1 MPYLPYEEPGITT
14 ILSLTSFLL
23 LLNIVRYIIDRLLY
37 CGIIGEIL
45 IGIIWGLPVGGTSWL
60 SQETQET
67 IQSYGYLG
75 LIGLVF
81 EGGLNT
87 NLALLKKT
95 VYMSVF
101 VATIGLLMPIALSF
115 TLLALPFNSGLGT
128 LYPSP
133 LAGFSAGASLCS
145 TSLGTTFAI
154 LSSANMQKTRVGVV
168 LVGAAMMDDVV
179 GLVMVN
185 IVTTL
190 GSGGTGGWPI
200 ARPIVASFGMLLVTL
215 ALGPYFFRPVCRW
228 VASYFQVGGVVIS
241 AENTKSSF
249 LQTTTRAVQ
258 RIPHLSFL
266 LSTAVLIVYVTMASF
281 IDASVLFAAFIAG
294 GVVSFLWGVQT
305 EQLKDDTSLDDGPS
319 KMYDEYYKAP
329 MDYVL
334 IPFFFVSYIPYPI
347 HKRCARSLQFAL
359 KRAPFRLRLPCYLPA
374 ATRNIKNHHAK
385 IYRAGINRLLHSHHK
400 YVSRLNRVERNRLF
414 DLDDSRQ
421 RSRQPRNLLRLLYE
435 MVHNPQAQSPSTS
448 SSRSDTKFPSRS
460 PTNAASNDQ
469 ETTTRNSSPCR
480 LRNDLPRR
488 NRLPNCIIVSKLR
501 HPDIASTKWIWI
513 RHYIIRRRDIPCYC
527 LGSSHLYNRWTNW
540 RRDCSQES

>member
-23 LLNIVRYIIDRLLY
+23 LLNIVRYILDRLLY

-60 SQETQET
+60 SQGTQET

-95 VYMSVF
+95 VYMSVS

-115 TLLALPFNSGLGT
+115 ILLALPFNSSEGT
-128 LYPSP
+128 VYPSP

-179 GLVMVN
+179 GLMMVN

-200 ARPIVASFGMLLVTL
+200 ARPIAASFGMLLVTL
-215 ALGPYFFRPVCRW
+215 AFGPYVLRPVWRW
-228 VASYFQVGGVVIS
+228 ITSYFQVGGTVIS
-241 AENTKSSF
+241 SENSKST
-249 LQTTTRAVQ
+249 LKQKTTRVIHQ
-258 RIPHLSFL
+258 IPHLGFL
-266 LSTAVLIVYVTMASF
+266 LSTAVLITYVTIASF

-294 GVVSFLWGVQT
+294 GVVSFLWGVQRG
-305 EQLKDDTSLDDGPS
+305 QLEDDTSPDDGPS
-319 KMYDEYYKAP
+319 KMYDEYYKVP
-329 MDYVL
+329 MDYILV
-334 IPFFFVSYIPYPI
+334 PFFFVSYLT
-347 HKRCARSLQFAL
+347 SLTLEVPF
-359 KRAPFRLRLPCYLPA
+359 KRAPFGQFCSHLPA
-374 ATRNIKNHHAK
+374 ATH
-385 IYRAGINRLLHSHHK
+385 
-400 YVSRLNRVERNRLF
+400 
-414 DLDDSRQ
+414 
-421 RSRQPRNLLRLLYE
+421 
-435 MVHNPQAQSPSTS
+435 
-448 SSRSDTKFPSRS
+448 
-460 PTNAASNDQ
+460 
-469 ETTTRNSSPCR
+469 
-480 LRNDLPRR
+480 
-488 NRLPNCIIVSKLR
+488 
-501 HPDIASTKWIWI
+501 
-513 RHYIIRRRDIPCYC
+513 
-527 LGSSHLYNRWTNW
+527 
-540 RRDCSQES
+540 